1 MKILKSA
8 VAGTLESSDVMIT
21 VSPSDTLV
29 IDLDSTVKNQYG
41 KAIMKCVETVLE
53 ELSVVSGEIKVVDKG
68 ALDCSIRA
76 RLQSAIF
83 QAAEVKATEVP
94 WKEVVK

>member
-41 KAIMKCVETVLE
+41 KAILKCVETVLE